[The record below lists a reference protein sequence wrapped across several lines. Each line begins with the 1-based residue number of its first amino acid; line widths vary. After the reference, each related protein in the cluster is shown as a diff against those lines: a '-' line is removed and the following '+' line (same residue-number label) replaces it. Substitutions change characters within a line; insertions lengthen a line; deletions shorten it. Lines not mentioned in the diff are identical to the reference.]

1 MGSAEPWKNRLGVV
15 VPPRLLLLLLL
26 LLLLVMLLL
35 LLLWCLGAR
44 GLSPLDWFILILLEF
59 SSCCLFYPR
68 LEGTIQP
75 DSRLVSA
82 WEGSA
87 TDQKSAKGMNG
98 C

>member
-44 GLSPLDWFILILLEF
+44 GLSP
-59 SSCCLFYPR
+59 
-68 LEGTIQP
+68 
-75 DSRLVSA
+75 VSYTHLTLPTNR
-82 WEGSA
+82 EV
-87 TDQKSAKGMNG
+87 
-98 C
+98 